1 MQGTDARSSEWF
13 MYPTTACTA
22 RVNSSFD
29 HHEFA
34 VTRLCEDGMCGP
46 LWICA
51 DLYATLTNMSDD
63 NLSEEENRGISAAIR
78 EELAR
83 RRLTR
88 QHLADMAKLS
98 LSTLEKALAGQRT
111 FTLATVVRLEEAL
124 QKPLRKGRSNG
135 ESSLAPE
142 TLGSYSRPAVKWLE
156 GSYLTLRPSFSVP
169 KGVYAYRTEISWE
182 TELSHLVFQES
193 DRLDSAYKQEGMVS
207 IPHQSGYIY
216 LVTNKLGQHRMA
228 TLSRPMIGGE
238 MFGLLATLQSGKG
251 ATLMPIAVPIVLAP
265 VKNFGTSLRFGR
277 IAPDDEGYAPYERL
291 LRRCVNEPFVIL
303 QSE

>member
-1 MQGTDARSSEWF
+1 
-13 MYPTTACTA
+13 
-22 RVNSSFD
+22 
-29 HHEFA
+29 
-34 VTRLCEDGMCGP
+34 
-46 LWICA
+46 
-51 DLYATLTNMSDD
+51 MSDED
-63 NLSEEENRGISAAIR
+63 LAPEENRAISAAIR
-78 EELAR
+78 EELAK

-98 LSTLEKALAGQRT
+98 LSTLAKALSGQRE

-124 QKPLRKGRSNG
+124 QRPLRQARGSTKSGSDA
-135 ESSLAPE
+135 SLAPE

-169 KGVYAYRTEISWE
+169 KGVYAYRTEILWDV
-182 TELSHLVFQES
+182 TLSHLVFRES
-193 DRLDSAYKQEGMVS
+193 ERLDTAYKQDGMVS

-251 ATLMPIAVPIVLAP
+251 ATLMPIAVPMVLAP
-265 VKNFGTSLRFGR
+265 VKNFGEQLRFGR
-277 IAPDDEGYAPYERL
+277 IGPSDAEYAPYEKL
-291 LRRCVNEPFVIL
+291 LRRCVQEPFIIL

>member
-1 MQGTDARSSEWF
+1 MSE
-13 MYPTTACTA
+13 
-22 RVNSSFD
+22 
-29 HHEFA
+29 
-34 VTRLCEDGMCGP
+34 ED
-46 LWICA
+46 
-51 DLYATLTNMSDD
+51 
-63 NLSEEENRGISAAIR
+63 LSPEENRTISTAIR

-88 QHLADMAKLS
+88 QHLADISLLS
-98 LSTLEKALAGQRT
+98 LSTIEKALSGQRP
-111 FTLATVVRLEEAL
+111 FTLATVIRLEEAL
-124 QKPLRKGRSNG
+124 QKPLRIAKSNG
-135 ESSLAPE
+135 DASLAPE
-142 TLGSYSRPAVKWLE
+142 SLGSYSRPAVKWLE

-169 KGVYAYRTEISWE
+169 KGVYAYRTEISWD
-182 TELSHLVFQES
+182 TALSHLVFRES
-193 DRLDSAYKQEGMVS
+193 DRLDTAYKQEGVVS

-265 VKNFGTSLRFGR
+265 VRNFPNLRFGR
-277 IAPDDEGYAPYERL
+277 IAPDDELHPAYEKL

>member
-1 MQGTDARSSEWF
+1 
-13 MYPTTACTA
+13 
-22 RVNSSFD
+22 
-29 HHEFA
+29 
-34 VTRLCEDGMCGP
+34 
-46 LWICA
+46 
-51 DLYATLTNMSDD
+51 MSDED
-63 NLSEEENRGISAAIR
+63 LSAEENRIISAAIR

-88 QHLADMAKLS
+88 QHLADLAKLS
-98 LSTLEKALAGQRT
+98 LSTLEKALSGQRS

-124 QKPLRKGRSNG
+124 QKPLRKARSNG
-135 ESSLAPE
+135 DGALAPE

-169 KGVYAYRTEISWE
+169 KGVYAYRTEITWDYA
-182 TELSHLVFQES
+182 LSHLVFRES
-193 DRLDSAYKQEGMVS
+193 DRLDTAYKQEGAVS
-207 IPHQSGYIY
+207 VPHQSGYIY

-251 ATLMPIAVPIVLAP
+251 ASLVPIAVPIVLAP
-265 VKNFGTSLRFGR
+265 VRNFGETIRFGLIR
-277 IAPDDEGYAPYERL
+277 PEDDLYAPYEKL
-291 LRRCVNEPFVIL
+291 LRRCVNEPFVVL

>member
-1 MQGTDARSSEWF
+1 MT
-13 MYPTTACTA
+13 
-22 RVNSSFD
+22 
-29 HHEFA
+29 
-34 VTRLCEDGMCGP
+34 ED
-46 LWICA
+46 
-51 DLYATLTNMSDD
+51 DLSP
-63 NLSEEENRGISAAIR
+63 EENRAISAAIR

-88 QHLADMAKLS
+88 QHLADLAKLS
-98 LSTLEKALAGQRT
+98 LSTLEKALSGQRE

-124 QKPLRKGRSNG
+124 GKPLRRLRGNG
-135 ESSLAPE
+135 DAALAPE

-156 GSYLTLRPSFSVP
+156 GSYLTLRPSFSVA
-169 KGVYAYRTEISWE
+169 KGVYAYRTEITWDQA
-182 TELSHLVFQES
+182 LSHLVFKER
-193 DRLDSAYKQEGMVS
+193 DRLDTEYKQEGVIS
-207 IPHQSGYIY
+207 VPHQSGYIY

-265 VKNFGTSLRFGR
+265 VQNFVNLRFGR
-277 IAPDDEGYAPYERL
+277 IVPGEELYLEYEKL
-291 LRRCVNEPFVIL
+291 LRRCVQEPFIIL

>member
-1 MQGTDARSSEWF
+1 
-13 MYPTTACTA
+13 
-22 RVNSSFD
+22 
-29 HHEFA
+29 
-34 VTRLCEDGMCGP
+34 
-46 LWICA
+46 
-51 DLYATLTNMSDD
+51 MSDED
-63 NLSEEENRGISAAIR
+63 LSPEENKSISAAIR

-88 QHLADMAKLS
+88 QHLADLAKLS
-98 LSTLEKALAGQRT
+98 LSTLEKALSGQRT

-124 QKPLRKGRSNG
+124 QIPLRKGKSNG
-135 ESSLAPE
+135 DAALAPE

-156 GSYLTLRPSFSVP
+156 GSYLTLRPSFSVS
-169 KGVYAYRTEISWE
+169 KGVYAYRTEISWDR
-182 TELSHLVFQES
+182 ELAHLVFKES
-193 DRLDSAYKQEGMVS
+193 DRLDTAYKQEGMVS

-251 ATLMPIAVPIVLAP
+251 ATLMPIAVPLVLTP
-265 VKNFGTSLRFGR
+265 VRNFTAARFGL
-277 IAPDDEGYAPYERL
+277 IKPDEPEYTSYEKL
-291 LRRCVNEPFVIL
+291 LRRCVNEPFVVL

>member
-1 MQGTDARSSEWF
+1 MSE
-13 MYPTTACTA
+13 
-22 RVNSSFD
+22 V
-29 HHEFA
+29 
-34 VTRLCEDGMCGP
+34 
-46 LWICA
+46 
-51 DLYATLTNMSDD
+51 DLSP
-63 NLSEEENRGISAAIR
+63 EENRAINTAIR

-88 QHLADMAKLS
+88 QHLADISKLS
-98 LSTLEKALAGQRT
+98 LSTIEKALSGQRP
-111 FTLATVVRLEEAL
+111 FTLATVIRLEEAL
-124 QKPLRKGRSNG
+124 QIPLRKGKANG
-135 ESSLAPE
+135 ADSSLAPD

-169 KGVYAYRTEISWE
+169 KGVYAYRTEITWDH
-182 TELSHLVFQES
+182 TLSHLVFRES
-193 DRLDSAYKQEGMVS
+193 DRLDTAYKQQGMVS

-216 LVTNKLGQHRMA
+216 LVTNTLGQHRMA

-251 ATLMPIAVPIVLAP
+251 ATLMPIAVPIVLTP
-265 VKNFGTSLRFGR
+265 VKNFGDKIRFGR
-277 IAPDDEGYAPYERL
+277 ITPEDEDHSSYEKL